1 MTPTIRPAL
10 PDPPRASRW
19 PARAA
24 ALLLA
29 CLAGVGSAWAQQAA
43 DAPDSTPR
51 AGSST
56 ASAAS
61 TINAAAAP
69 TARTPFRI
77 ELIAP
82 APLDAWLLRHAELE
96 RLRTLPDLGDTELER
111 LLLTAP
117 ADLRQLLASQGYFS
131 PRITIERSGGS
142 IDAKDAKDSTGAT
155 AAPALVR
162 IEVEPGPLAQVADW
176 QILLSGPVL
185 DDPAAAEQ
193 RAALQEGWKLTAG
206 QVFTQ
211 QGWDDAKQAA
221 LRGLS
226 RLRYP
231 EARITHSLADI
242 DPDRHQAHLR
252 LELDSGPAYRF
263 GPLQVQGSERY
274 EPETIQ
280 RLVRLAGVEPGL
292 DYDERLLQAAQQRLL
307 DSGDFESAF
316 VRLDT
321 SADPAAA
328 PVQASVREA
337 KQQKLVIGVGAST
350 DSGARL
356 SLEHL
361 HRRVPG
367 LDWRAATKLQLERD
381 TRTLNGAL
389 DSPIDERGWRWNL
402 AAQLQRQQDG
412 PLVTSSQQLRAGR
425 SQGGRQLERQ
435 LYAQYDR
442 ASTQDPALAVQDDA
456 AASLSA
462 HYGWTRRAFDDLYNP
477 TRGQGLALELGA
489 GLTLAQRQPYL
500 RARARWQAYRPAF
513 ESSDRP
519 SRWALRLEG
528 GTVWSRD
535 GDNVPATQRFLAGGE
550 GSVRG
555 YGLREIGVPRAQGG
569 VDPGLLL
576 TIASLEWQRP
586 VWIDG
591 RRSDWETALFVD
603 AGAVANHSRAL
614 SPQVGIGVGLRYR
627 SPVGPLQVD
636 LAYGVERQAL
646 RLHMSVGFAF

>member
-1 MTPTIRPAL
+1 MMPNHRPAL
-10 PDPPRASRW
+10 PSPPSFSRG
-19 PARAA
+19 PALAA

-29 CLAGVGSAWAQQAA
+29 SLTGAGGAWAQVQDASQAPEA
-43 DAPDSTPR
+43 AARQDKDP
-51 AGSST
+51 
-56 ASAAS
+56 ASAAAPQ
-61 TINAAAAP
+61 AAH
-69 TARTPFRI
+69 TPFRI

-131 PRITIERSGGS
+131 PRITIERMGS
-142 IDAKDAKDSTGAT
+142 IDAKDATGAT
-155 AAPALVR
+155 RAPALVR
-162 IEVEPGPLAQVADW
+162 IEVDPGPLAQVADW
-176 QILLSGPVL
+176 QILLTGPIR
-185 DDPAAAEQ
+185 DDPADAEQ
-193 RAALQEGWKLTAG
+193 RAVLLAGWKLTEG
-206 QVFTQ
+206 RVFTQ
-211 QGWDDAKQAA
+211 QDWDDAKQAA
-221 LRGLS
+221 LRALS
-226 RLRYP
+226 QLRYP

-242 DPDRHQAHLR
+242 DPEQHLAHLR

-274 EPETIQ
+274 EPETIH

-307 DSGDFESAF
+307 DSGDFESVF

-321 SADPAAA
+321 GADPGAA

-350 DSGARL
+350 DNGARL

-402 AAQLQRQQDG
+402 AAQLQRQENG
-412 PLVTSSQQLRAGR
+412 PIVTSSQQLRAGR

-435 LYAQYDR
+435 FYAQYDR

-456 AASLSA
+456 ASSLSA

-500 RARARWQAYRPAF
+500 RARVRWQAYRPAF

-535 GDNVPATQRFLAGGE
+535 GDSVPATQRFLAGGE

-586 VWIDG
+586 IWIDG

-646 RLHMSVGFAF
+646 RLHMSVGFVF

>member
-1 MTPTIRPAL
+1 M
-10 PDPPRASRW
+10 PDPPKASRW

-29 CLAGVGSAWAQQAA
+29 SLAGAGNAWAQQAV
-43 DAPDSTPR
+43 DAQDSTPR

-131 PRITIERSGGS
+131 PRITIERTGS
-142 IDAKDAKDSTGAT
+142 IDAKDAKNSTGAT

-193 RAALQEGWKLTAG
+193 RAALQEGWKLTEG
-206 QVFTQ
+206 RVFTQ
-211 QGWDDAKQAA
+211 QDWDDAKQAA
-221 LRGLS
+221 LRALS

-274 EPETIQ
+274 QPETIQ

-321 SADPAAA
+321 SADPEAA

-586 VWIDG
+586 VWIDS

-614 SPQVGIGVGLRYR
+614 SPQIGIGMGLRYR

>member
-10 PDPPRASRW
+10 PRPPRVSRW

-29 CLAGVGSAWAQQAA
+29 SLAGAGSAWAQQAA
-43 DAPDSTPR
+43 DAPDTTPR
-51 AGSST
+51 SDSGTSST
-56 ASAAS
+56 ASD
-61 TINAAAAP
+61 AP
-69 TARTPFRI
+69 PATRQSFRI

-131 PRITIERSGGS
+131 PRITVERTGS
-142 IDAKDAKDSTGAT
+142 IDARDATGAT

-162 IEVEPGPLAQVADW
+162 IEVEPGPLTQVADW
-176 QILLSGPVL
+176 QLLLTGPVR

-193 RAALQEGWKLTAG
+193 RAALQQGWKLTEG
-206 QVFTQ
+206 RVFTQ
-211 QGWDDAKQAA
+211 QDWDDAKQAA
-221 LRGLS
+221 LRALS

-274 EPETIQ
+274 EPETIHS
-280 RLVRLAGVEPGL
+280 LVRLAGVEPGL
-292 DYDERLLQAAQQRLL
+292 DYDEHLLQAAQQRLL

-321 SADPAAA
+321 SADPGAA

-367 LDWRAATKLQLERD
+367 LDWRATTKLQLERD

-402 AAQLQRQQDG
+402 AAQLQRQENG

-435 LYAQYDR
+435 LYVQYDR
-442 ASTQDPALAVQDDA
+442 ASTQDPALALQDDS
-456 AASLSA
+456 ASSISA

-586 VWIDG
+586 VWLDG

-603 AGAVANHSRAL
+603 AGAVANHSGAL

>member
-1 MTPTIRPAL
+1 MTSPIRPAL

-29 CLAGVGSAWAQQAA
+29 GLAGVGSAWAQQAA
-43 DAPDSTPR
+43 DAQDSTPR

-56 ASAAS
+56 AS

-69 TARTPFRI
+69 AARTPFRI

-131 PRITIERSGGS
+131 PRITVERSGGS

-162 IEVEPGPLAQVADW
+162 IEVEPGPLARVADW
-176 QILLSGPVL
+176 QILLSGPVR
-185 DDPAAAEQ
+185 DDPAAAGQ
-193 RAALQEGWKLTAG
+193 RAALQEGWKLTEG
-206 QVFTQ
+206 RVFTQ
-211 QGWDDAKQAA
+211 QDWDDAKQAA

-274 EPETIQ
+274 EPETIH

-292 DYDERLLQAAQQRLL
+292 DYDEHLLQAAQQRLL
-307 DSGDFESAF
+307 DSGEFESAF

-321 SADPAAA
+321 SADPEAA

-356 SLEHL
+356 SFEHL

-367 LDWRAATKLQLERD
+367 LNWRATTKLQL
-381 TRTLNGAL
+381 
-389 DSPIDERGWRWNL
+389 
-402 AAQLQRQQDG
+402 
-412 PLVTSSQQLRAGR
+412 
-425 SQGGRQLERQ
+425 
-435 LYAQYDR
+435 
-442 ASTQDPALAVQDDA
+442 
-456 AASLSA
+456 
-462 HYGWTRRAFDDLYNP
+462 
-477 TRGQGLALELGA
+477 
-489 GLTLAQRQPYL
+489 
-500 RARARWQAYRPAF
+500 
-513 ESSDRP
+513 
-519 SRWALRLEG
+519 
-528 GTVWSRD
+528 
-535 GDNVPATQRFLAGGE
+535 
-550 GSVRG
+550 
-555 YGLREIGVPRAQGG
+555 
-569 VDPGLLL
+569 
-576 TIASLEWQRP
+576 
-586 VWIDG
+586 
-591 RRSDWETALFVD
+591 
-603 AGAVANHSRAL
+603 
-614 SPQVGIGVGLRYR
+614 
-627 SPVGPLQVD
+627 
-636 LAYGVERQAL
+636 
-646 RLHMSVGFAF
+646 

>member
-1 MTPTIRPAL
+1 MSI
-10 PDPPRASRW
+10 PPRSRRW
-19 PARAA
+19 PALAG

-29 CLAGVGSAWAQQAA
+29 SLAAAGSAWAQVPD
-43 DAPDSTPR
+43 DAPAAEAA
-51 AGSST
+51 AGPGASPANAANA
-56 ASAAS
+56 ASAAVPQ
-61 TINAAAAP
+61 AAGPA
-69 TARTPFRI
+69 FSI

-82 APLDAWLLRHAELE
+82 APLDEWLLRHAELE

-117 ADLRQLLASQGYFS
+117 TDLSQLLASPGYFS
-131 PRITIERSGGS
+131 PRITIERTGS
-142 IDAKDAKDSTGAT
+142 IDARGAN
-155 AAPALVR
+155 AAPARVR
-162 IEVEPGPLAQVADW
+162 IEVEPGPLTEVADW
-176 QILLSGPVL
+176 QILLTGPIR

-193 RAALQEGWKLTAG
+193 RAALQEGWTLTEG
-206 QVFTQ
+206 RVFTQ
-211 QGWDDAKQAA
+211 PAWDQAKQAA
-221 LRGLS
+221 LRALKQ
-226 RLRYP
+226 LRYP

-242 DPDRHQAHLR
+242 DPQQHQAHLR

-274 EPETIQ
+274 QPETIE
-280 RLVRLAGVEPGL
+280 RLVRLAGVLPGL
-292 DYDERLLQAAQQRLL
+292 DYDEGLLQAAQQRLL

-321 SADPAAA
+321 SADPEAA

-350 DSGARL
+350 DSGARF

-402 AAQLQRQQDG
+402 AGQLQRQQDG
-412 PLVTSSQQLRAGR
+412 PLVTTSQQLRAGR

-442 ASTQDPALAVQDDA
+442 ARTRDPALPQQDDA
-456 AASLSA
+456 AASVSA

-477 TRGQGLALELGA
+477 THGQGLALELGA
-489 GLTLAQRQPYL
+489 GLTLSPQQPYL
-500 RARARWQAYRPAF
+500 RARARWQAYLPAF
-513 ESSDRP
+513 ESSERP

-528 GTVWSRD
+528 GAIWSHD
-535 GDNVPATQRFLAGGE
+535 GDQIPATQRFLAGGE

-555 YGLREIGVPRAQGG
+555 YGLREIGVPRTQGG

-576 TIASLEWQRP
+576 TIASVEWQRP

-603 AGAVANHSRAL
+603 AGAVAKHSRAL

-646 RLHMSVGFAF
+646 RLHMSVGFVF

>member
-1 MTPTIRPAL
+1 MMPAL
-10 PDPPRASRW
+10 PKPPRSSRW
-19 PARAA
+19 PVLAV

-29 CLAGVGSAWAQQAA
+29 SLAGAGGARAQQAR
-43 DAPDSTPR
+43 DAQDTTPN
-51 AGSST
+51 AGSSRAST
-56 ASAAS
+56 ASTAGAAEPP
-61 TINAAAAP
+61 AAG
-69 TARTPFRI
+69 TPFRI

-96 RLRTLPDLGDTELER
+96 RLRTLPDLADTELER

-117 ADLRQLLASQGYFS
+117 TDLRQLLASQGYFS
-131 PRITIERSGGS
+131 PRITIERTGS
-142 IDAKDAKDSTGAT
+142 IDAKDATGAT
-155 AAPALVR
+155 RAPALVR
-162 IEVEPGPLAQVADW
+162 IEVEPGPLARVADW
-176 QILLSGPVL
+176 QLLLTGPVR

-193 RAALQEGWKLTAG
+193 RAALQEGWKLTEG
-206 QVFTQ
+206 RVFTQ
-211 QGWDDAKQAA
+211 QDWDDAKQTA
-221 LRGLS
+221 LRALS

-242 DPDRHQAHLR
+242 DPQQHLAHLR
-252 LELDSGPAYRF
+252 LELDSGPVYRF

-274 EPETIQ
+274 EPETIE
-280 RLVRLAGVEPGL
+280 RLVRLAGIEPGL

-316 VRLDT
+316 VRIDT
-321 SADPAAA
+321 SADPGAA

-350 DSGARL
+350 DNGARL
-356 SLEHL
+356 SFEHL

-442 ASTQDPALAVQDDA
+442 ASPHDPALAVQDDA
-456 AASLSA
+456 AASLSV

-513 ESSDRP
+513 ENSDRP

-528 GTVWSRD
+528 GAVWSRD
-535 GDNVPATQRFLAGGE
+535 SNSDSVPATQRFLAGGE

-555 YGLREIGVPRAQGG
+555 YGLREIGVPRTQGG

-586 VWIDG
+586 VWLDG
-591 RRSDWETALFVD
+591 RRSDWETALFID

-614 SPQVGIGVGLRYR
+614 SPQVGLGVGLRYR

>member
-1 MTPTIRPAL
+1 MTSPIRPAL
-10 PDPPRASRW
+10 PDPPKASRW

-29 CLAGVGSAWAQQAA
+29 SLAGAGNAWAQQAA
-43 DAPDSTPR
+43 DAQDSTPR

-56 ASAAS
+56 AS

-131 PRITIERSGGS
+131 PRITIERTGS

-193 RAALQEGWKLTAG
+193 RAALQEGWKLTEG
-206 QVFTQ
+206 RVFTQ
-211 QGWDDAKQAA
+211 QDWDDAKQAA
-221 LRGLS
+221 LRALS

-274 EPETIQ
+274 QPETIQ

-292 DYDERLLQAAQQRLL
+292 NYDERLLQAAQQRLL

-513 ESSDRP
+513 ENSDRP

>member
-1 MTPTIRPAL
+1 MTSSIRPAL
-10 PDPPRASRW
+10 PDPPKASRW

-29 CLAGVGSAWAQQAA
+29 SLAGMGSAWAQAQDALPAPEAAARQDSNQA
-43 DAPDSTPR
+43 S
-51 AGSST
+51 
-56 ASAAS
+56 
-61 TINAAAAP
+61 AAAP
-69 TARTPFRI
+69 TAARTPFRI

-96 RLRTLPDLGDTELER
+96 RLRTLPDLGETELER

-131 PRITIERSGGS
+131 PRITIERTGS
-142 IDAKDAKDSTGAT
+142 IDAKDANNSTGAT

-193 RAALQEGWKLTAG
+193 RAALQEDWKLTAG
-206 QVFTQ
+206 RVFTQ
-211 QGWDDAKQAA
+211 QDWDDAKQAA
-221 LRGLS
+221 LRALS

-274 EPETIQ
+274 QPETIQ

-321 SADPAAA
+321 SADPEAA

-569 VDPGLLL
+569 ADPGLLL

-614 SPQVGIGVGLRYR
+614 SPQIGIGVGLRYR